1 MATDLMESNLAKLS
15 SLFQR
20 GGESY
25 ANHEAELRKMMQ
37 GGPQTIEATGGGN

>member
-1 MATDLMESNLAKLS
+1 MATDLMESNLAKLN

-25 ANHEAELRKMMQ
+25 ANHEADLKKMMH
-37 GGPQTIEATGGGN
+37 GGPQTIQATGGGN